1 MHLEESRSGDSHGAP
16 ISTSVVVVKLLLSH
30 CLNHPCL
37 HLHNCTP
44 DVPSMEGD
52 VCACFFP
59 SRDAITPT
67 PWKNVSGA
75 EKAKGKHSG
84 LNLYSK
90 QWGQMEKSSKSE
102 MLWLLY
108 MPCMATYFLHM
119 EVGVVSVIKDLVCF
133 IGFV

>member
-67 PWKNVSGA
+67 PWKN
-75 EKAKGKHSG
+75 
-84 LNLYSK
+84 
-90 QWGQMEKSSKSE
+90 GQMEKSSKSE